1 MKFIF
6 SIFIILLFSSANVTY
21 CQKMFFTHQ
30 GFISFYSKAPLEDIE
45 AKNNNVSSVL
55 NIETG
60 EIKFKVMN
68 HRFIFPNATMQEHF
82 NENYMETEKYPT
94 ADFSGRIMDFANV
107 NLQKDGTFNVTIT
120 GDLTIHGKTQKVT
133 HKGVLVRSGE
143 SITADAK
150 FKIKVADYDIKIPTL
165 VVKNIAEEVDVTV
178 KMNYKPTMK

>member
-1 MKFIF
+1 MKIIF
-6 SIFIILLFSSANVTY
+6 SIFIILLFSSANAVF
-21 CQKMFFTHQ
+21 CQTMYYTHQ
-30 GFISFYSKAPLEDIE
+30 GFISFFSKAPLEDIE
-45 AKNNNVSSVL
+45 AKNSNVSSVL

-82 NENYMETEKYPT
+82 NENYMETEKYPSD
-94 ADFSGRIMDFANV
+94 DFSGRIMDFANV
-107 NLQKDGTFNVTIT
+107 NLKKDGTYNVTIT

-150 FKIKVADYDIKIPTL
+150 FRIKVADYDIKIPTL

-178 KMNYKPTMK
+178 KMTYKPTKK